1 MWALHMA
8 FCIVHGHFFF
18 GMPASSSDIGSQ
30 MVAKHLQQLSTLYSV
45 DCKNQPSSVFLDFT
59 VVLVFL
65 DVPQIARNLNFFRS
79 NDSYQFHYAFPLV
92 GKSEVK
98 LGGIHIFLPVDLV
111 MTLRG
116 LRRQ

>member
-18 GMPASSSDIGSQ
+18 GMPASSSGIGSQ

-45 DCKNQPSSVFLDFT
+45 DCKNQPSSAFLDVT

-65 DVPQIARNLNFFRS
+65 DVPQIARNLNFF
-79 NDSYQFHYAFPLV
+79 QFHYAFPLV